1 MSNHLAIVMAAGKGT
16 RMKSD
21 LPKVLVEVA
30 GRPMIEYV
38 LDALRAGGVNQIVV
52 VVGYRSELVRE
63 RLAHHA
69 DLVFVEQTEQLGTGH
84 AVMVC
89 REQLAKH
96 AQLGGDG
103 GGVLIVAGDSPLMQ
117 SESIRALL
125 DQFDAQRPACL
136 IGTARADDPTGLGR
150 VVRGEDG
157 GFQGIVEQK
166 DASAEQQA
174 ITEVNMS
181 TYAFATGDLLHAL
194 DQITT
199 DNAQQ
204 EYYISDCPG
213 ILQAEGKPVLAEC
226 VLQPCEVM
234 SINTVEDLTAVE
246 AEMRR
251 LGQAGST

>member
-16 RMKSD
+16 RMKSE

-38 LDALRAGGVNQIVV
+38 LDALRAGGIEKIVV
-52 VVGYRSELVRE
+52 VVGYRSELVRNQ
-63 RLAHHA
+63 LAHHA
-69 DLVFVEQTEQLGTGH
+69 DLVFVQQTEQLGTGH

-89 REQLAKH
+89 RD
-96 AQLGGDG
+96 QLGGHEQPSRNG

-117 SESIRALL
+117 SESIRAMLEH
-125 DQFDAQRPACL
+125 FEAQSPACL

-150 VVRGEDG
+150 VLRNADG
-157 GFQGIVEQK
+157 GFLGIVEQK

-181 TYAFATGDLLHAL
+181 TYVFAADDLMHAL
-194 DQITT
+194 DRLTT

-204 EYYISDCPG
+204 EYYITDCPG
-213 ILQAEGKPVLAEC
+213 ILQSEGKQVLAEC
-226 VLQPCEVM
+226 VLQPCETM
-234 SINTVEDLTAVE
+234 SINTAEELVAVE
-246 AEMRR
+246 AKMRR
-251 LGQAGST
+251 LGLAGSN